1 MFIWVS
7 ESIVEESF
15 QILSG
20 CKVFTSEF
28 DMIDEKASNKNHCQ
42 ERIND
47 NKQRD
52 NQVNKR
58 DCDLGAMIKSFNLFL
73 VNFTLF

>member
-1 MFIWVS
+1 
-7 ESIVEESF
+7 VEESF